1 MKRSDLIF
9 LGVVIIA
16 ALPFF
21 VSSKPAECY
30 DVANATHP
38 YMLAFLKF
46 AILATVGEMIG
57 LRIRSGSYTYE
68 GFGAMPR
75 AILWGV
81 YGVWIALAM
90 KIFAAGTP
98 MVVETLG
105 IDGVVAAMKQPGFSP
120 EKLLGGFSISLM
132 LNTIF
137 APVFM
142 TMHKITDAHIVACGG
157 SLKALVPPLPMR
169 KLFVNL
175 DWDTQWNFVFK
186 KTIPLFWIP
195 AHTITF
201 MLPPA
206 SQVLF
211 AALLSVAL
219 GVIMA
224 LATVISQSKKVK

>member
-21 VSSKPAECY
+21 VSSVPGEY
-30 DVANATHP
+30 YNLANASHP

-46 AILATVGEMIG
+46 GILATVGEMIG

-75 AILWGV
+75 AILWGL
-81 YGVWIALAM
+81 YGIWIAWAM
-90 KIFAAGTP
+90 KIFAFGTP
-98 MVVETLG
+98 FALETLG
-105 IDGVVAAMKQPGFSP
+105 VDGVAAAMKGGFTA
-120 EKLLGGFSISLM
+120 EKLIGAFSISVM
-132 LNTIF
+132 LNTIY

-142 TMHKITDAHIVACGG
+142 TMHKVTDAHIIACGG

-186 KTIPLFWIP
+186 KSIPFFWIP

-211 AALLSVAL
+211 AALLSIAL

-224 LATVISQSKKVK
+224 LATVISQSKKA